1 MNLKRKKILAP
12 SILAGNHANL
22 CESLLIADQDG
33 REWIHLDIMDG
44 HFVPNLSFGPQTV
57 ADLRKSSSI
66 FFDVHLMLDQPDRY
80 IEPFINAGADLIS
93 IHLEPDYD
101 HLETLSRIKK
111 AGLKNGMV
119 INPDTPI
126 DGLVPYL
133 DKVDL
138 VLFMT
143 VFPGFGGQKFI
154 YEVLSKAKDI
164 SKLREEK
171 NLDFLIEVD
180 GGVGPDNI
188 KSCMDS
194 GVDIFVAGTAYYKLD
209 QSGRKE
215 FADRIER
222 SNSIS

>member
-22 CESLLIADQDG
+22 CESLLIAERDG

-143 VFPGFGGQKFI
+143 VFPGFGGQEFI

-180 GGVGPDNI
+180 GGVGPDHI
-188 KSCMDS
+188 KPCMDA

-209 QSGRKE
+209 QSGRRE
-215 FADRIER
+215 FADSIENPDKF
-222 SNSIS
+222 S

>member
-1 MNLKRKKILAP
+1 MKKLRKKILAP

-22 CESLLIADQDG
+22 TESLLIADHDG

-66 FFDVHLMLDQPDRY
+66 FFDVHLMLEQPDRY
-80 IEPFINAGADLIS
+80 VEPFIKAGADLIS
-93 IHLEPDYD
+93 VHLEPDYD
-101 HLETLSRIKK
+101 HFETLNKIRQ
-111 AGLKNGMV
+111 AGLKNGIV

-126 DGLVPYL
+126 DGLLPYL

-154 YEVLSKAKDI
+154 HEVLNKANDVSKIRD
-164 SKLREEK
+164 SK

-180 GGVGPDNI
+180 GGVGPSHV
-188 KSCMDS
+188 KPCMDA
-194 GVDIFVAGTAYYKLD
+194 GVDVFVAGTAYYKLD
-209 QSGRKE
+209 KSARQQ
-215 FADRIER
+215 FAESIEKAD
-222 SNSIS
+222 